1 MVEVLSHLQ
10 FFDRHKE
17 PKLKSLHICE
27 GPGGFI
33 EAFHSMAE
41 SKKRIVTSS
50 HTMTLKSTHH
60 MIPGW
65 RRATQFLQKHP
76 MVHLIYGPTRT
87 GNIYEPCNQ
96 DECVTSVGGGGAQL
110 VTADGG
116 FDFSEDF
123 TNQEKTIVRLL
134 VSSAIIMLRAVA
146 VEGDIVLKVFDCNSQ
161 VTRDLIYLLAS
172 CFSSWS
178 LYKPVTSRP
187 CNSEWY
193 FLGKSA
199 LYVVRREPILHIL
212 TSLRDRLAVTPSC
225 SYTRLLATNPID
237 DLLVRLQAERCEK
250 QMQALKEVLAFCKNK
265 DEIPESVLW
274 DRQRVRTIQWC
285 HYFRMPTEFRL
296 PN

>member
-1 MVEVLSHLQ
+1 MVEVLTHLQ

-41 SKKRIVTSS
+41 SKKRIISSS

-96 DECVTSVGGGGAQL
+96 EECVTAVGAGGAQL

-134 VSSAIIMLRAVA
+134 VSSAIILVRTVA
-146 VEGDIVLKVFDCNSQ
+146 TEGDIVLKLFDCNSQ
-161 VTRDLIYLLAS
+161 VTRDLVYLLAS
-172 CFSSWS
+172 CFGSWS

-199 LYVVRREPILHIL
+199 LFGGRREPVLHLL
-212 TSLRDRLAVTPSC
+212 TTLRDRLAEEPPG
-225 SYTRLLATNPID
+225 SYTRLLANNPID
-237 DLLVRLQAERCEK
+237 DLLVRLQEERCEK
-250 QMQALKEVLAFCKNK
+250 QMQSLKEVLAFCKNK
-265 DEIPESVLW
+265 EEVPESILW